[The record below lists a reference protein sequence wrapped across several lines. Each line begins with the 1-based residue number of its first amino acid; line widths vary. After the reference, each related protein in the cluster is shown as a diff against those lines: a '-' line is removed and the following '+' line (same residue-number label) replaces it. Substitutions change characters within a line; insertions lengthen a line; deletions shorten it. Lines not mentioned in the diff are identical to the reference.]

1 MGWPGEQLLGKLWES
16 LADKGVGSLLK
27 PGQMRREGLVAL
39 QLKRAEML
47 SLAQTKKDIE
57 DIESGRRD
65 ISELSMDLG
74 LAKDAQLKPLSFER
88 REPILNIVEAL
99 DHGKANVISDAVRRD
114 INTSGSII
122 YAEEALCNDP
132 DPAPDATVD
141 DDWLY
146 RWRDYT
152 GEVSD
157 ADLQKIWGRLLAG
170 EVKTPG
176 TYSLRTLDFLR
187 NLSHSEA
194 SLIAKV
200 SAIVTDGF
208 IWRPDD
214 NSYAVAFDELL
225 DLQEMGFLIGVDSI
239 GLHFTL
245 TKNIESDGSW
255 VSVLQSH
262 DKCIVVRG
270 SANTRDEKLQV
281 NVISVSR
288 MGNQIL
294 GLGDFKA
301 DPVYLKKFGKFISS
315 FGVKVSVA
323 TQMKAEPGYVRW
335 EDEMFID

>member
-27 PGQMRREGLVAL
+27 PTQMRREGLVAL
-39 QLKRAEML
+39 ELKRAEML

-57 DIESGRRD
+57 DIESGRKD
-65 ISELSMDLG
+65 ISELSMNLG
-74 LAKDAQLKPLSFER
+74 LAKEAQLKPLNFER
-88 REPILNIVEAL
+88 REPVLDIVEAL

-132 DPAPDATVD
+132 DPAPDATVG

-157 ADLQKIWGRLLAG
+157 ADLQRIWGRLLAG
-170 EVKTPG
+170 EVKAPG

-187 NLSHSEA
+187 NLSQYEA
-194 SLIAKV
+194 NLIARISGV
-200 SAIVTDGF
+200 ITCGF
-208 IWRPDD
+208 IWRPKD
-214 NSYAVAFDELL
+214 NSYPVSFDEMLA
-225 DLQEMGFLIGVDSI
+225 LQEMGVLIGVDSI
-239 GLHFTL
+239 GLNYTI
-245 TKNIESDGSW
+245 TKNIEPDGSW
-255 VSVLQSH
+255 LCVLPSH
-262 DKCIVVRG
+262 DQCIIVRG
-270 SANTRDEKLQV
+270 SGNSKSAQFQV
-281 NVISVSR
+281 DVISVSR
-288 MGNQIL
+288 MGMQIM

-315 FGVKVSVA
+315 FDAKVSIA
-323 TQMKAEPGYVRW
+323 TQIKSEEGYIRW
-335 EDEMFID
+335 HNEIFLE